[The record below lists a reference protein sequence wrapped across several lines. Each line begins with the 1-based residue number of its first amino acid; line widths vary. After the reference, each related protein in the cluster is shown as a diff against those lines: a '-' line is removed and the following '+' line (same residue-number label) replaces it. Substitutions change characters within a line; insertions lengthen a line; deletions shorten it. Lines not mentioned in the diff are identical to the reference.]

1 MHANVIRIRGEAWR
15 YYRCST
21 HSNKGKAVC
30 DNGKSVPRDKIEAWV
45 LDVLR
50 DKLFTPETVS
60 RLLEEVRAEMA
71 EEPKE
76 SPQIEKRL
84 KAGLSMV
91 NQEIVN
97 LTAAIKDGGPISELV
112 FELKA
117 SKGRKMALKAE
128 LDSLQHAKQTEVPD
142 ISNEDIEDA
151 INDLKATLE
160 FATPEQR
167 KAIVLESVIRL
178 EVSKKGQALMEGNP
192 EGLLSDLLCVNMVTP
207 RGVEPPLPE

>member
-1 MHANVIRIRGEAWR
+1 
-15 YYRCST
+15 
-21 HSNKGKAVC
+21 
-30 DNGKSVPRDKIEAWV
+30 
-45 LDVLR
+45 
-50 DKLFTPETVS
+50 
-60 RLLEEVRAEMA
+60 
-71 EEPKE
+71 
-76 SPQIEKRL
+76 
-84 KAGLSMV
+84 
-91 NQEIVN
+91 
-97 LTAAIKDGGPISELV
+97 
-112 FELKA
+112 
-117 SKGRKMALKAE
+117 MALKAE